1 MPLIA
6 VLIGVV
12 LWVPPVIDQLI
23 NDPGNVRTLLDHFGD
38 PPEPVLGFA
47 DGIRLALRHLDVWAG
62 FAGFTGD
69 LEGAGRFVS
78 PASTWRGAVVLGV
91 WLVSVIV
98 ARRTGPVALRRLH
111 AVIAAALV
119 LGLVAMVRIFG
130 LPWYYLTLWAWGT
143 TTLAV
148 GAVAWTGLSWW
159 RRRSSG
165 EGPAVVALPA
175 LSVVV
180 LVVTTLASAVVF
192 ADAEV
197 PEARL
202 SRAVGA
208 VAAPTY
214 DAIVDAVGVAVG
226 PDGRYQVRWS
236 DAADI
241 GSPGFGLLDELE
253 RRGLDVAAD
262 EFFHVPVTDHRV
274 RPRTTADAQIHLAT
288 GSYIERWRQVPGAVE
303 VATYE
308 PRSAAEIA
316 RADELRARVLAR
328 LRVEG
333 LDDVAAQV
341 DTNLFGASL
350 DPRIS
355 AADLADLTELLDLGQ
370 PTAVFIAPPDADAVT
385 PATLCPWRDRLRYVC
400 TPLCRTTATSSAA
413 GEASDH
419 VRRRARALTA
429 TATAAKRP
437 RWWRSANSSGKAGVG
452 GGASRRT
459 VVTTSA
465 AIQTIAP
472 AATSPAIRMR
482 LVATTAAPPASPHN
496 AHAGSTNS
504 AASSTQA
511 TAATTLRASPSER
524 QLVQRAGGQ
533 PSTRTVGRLALSAN
547 ARTRATNAAA
557 RLTAIAAFER
567 RLRRPADPHRHGA
580 IVRWDPPAVE
590 PTGDQLRRPERP
602 GGRRRRPR
610 RVVAL
615 AEDQPAAVGAPID
628 GDRAAAAD
636 RCRPRWR
643 AVRCRRRRR
652 RRTPSRRRRER
663 ARCGRP
669 AARCACSAGP

>member
-1 MPLIA
+1 VAIGRWLARRPVAAVALTTAVVALPLLIA
-6 VLIGVV
+6 VVDLNRTRWYPVLDLAMTEFRVRDVFTRHTPLIGLPGRIGEYPDQGSHPGPLSFYLLAPAYRALGSTAWALEAATVAVHVAAIVTALWIGQRRAGWRGVLGIGALLAVAIRGYGQLLLTQPWNPYLPLLAWLVVLLATWAVLCGDTLMLVPLVIAGTLCAQTHVPYLVPCGGLAILAMVVAARNRSGLRHAVIAVVIGVV

-23 NDPGNVRTLLDHFGD
+23 NDPGNVRALLDHFGD
-38 PPEPVLGFA
+38 PPEPVLGLA
-47 DGIRLALRHLDVWAG
+47 DGFRLALRHLDVWAG

-98 ARRTGPVALRRLH
+98 ARRTGPMALRRLH

-159 RRRSSG
+159 RRRSG
-165 EGPAVVALPA
+165 EGPAVVALPG

-262 EFFHVPVTDHRV
+262 EFFHVPATDHRV
-274 RPRTTADAQIHLAT
+274 RPREDADAQIHLAT

-333 LDDVAAQV
+333 LDDVAADV

-355 AADLADLTELLDLGQ
+355 SEDLADLTELLDLGQ
-370 PTAVFIAPPDADAVT
+370 PTAVFIAPPDA
-385 PATLCPWRDRLRYVC
+385 
-400 TPLCRTTATSSAA
+400 
-413 GEASDH
+413 
-419 VRRRARALTA
+419 
-429 TATAAKRP
+429 
-437 RWWRSANSSGKAGVG
+437 
-452 GGASRRT
+452 
-459 VVTTSA
+459 
-465 AIQTIAP
+465 
-472 AATSPAIRMR
+472 
-482 LVATTAAPPASPHN
+482 
-496 AHAGSTNS
+496 
-504 AASSTQA
+504 
-511 TAATTLRASPSER
+511 
-524 QLVQRAGGQ
+524 
-533 PSTRTVGRLALSAN
+533 
-547 ARTRATNAAA
+547 
-557 RLTAIAAFER
+557 
-567 RLRRPADPHRHGA
+567 
-580 IVRWDPPAVE
+580 E
-590 PTGDQLRRPERP
+590 P
-602 GGRRRRPR
+602 
-610 RVVAL
+610 
-615 AEDQPAAVGAPID
+615 
-628 GDRAAAAD
+628 
-636 RCRPRWR
+636 
-643 AVRCRRRRR
+643 
-652 RRTPSRRRRER
+652 
-663 ARCGRP
+663 
-669 AARCACSAGP
+669 